1 MGSLE
6 KIVQAE
12 TAKRQ
17 ALATLHLDL
26 GYPSAEALAHA
37 ILDAAKGNTRVG
49 RSAKQLPASPPLP
62 RRGRKLTPDER
73 KGIAKAL
80 KDGNSGSQVA
90 RDFGV
95 SYPTVHEIKKS
106 LGLVRERPRATTRKR
121 RTRKA

>member
-26 GYPSAEALAHA
+26 GYSSAEALAEA
-37 ILDAAKGNTRVG
+37 ILAAARDRRG
-49 RSAKQLPASPPLP
+49 PAHAGEKRTAVLEP
-62 RRGRKLTPDER
+62 RRGRKLTAQER

-80 KDGNSGSQVA
+80 KAGTSGSQVA
-90 RDFGV
+90 RDYGV

-106 LGLVRERPRATTRKR
+106 LGMVRARPRTSSKGRAK
-121 RTRKA
+121 